1 VRIVVCFVFVLGLSS
16 SAFTATLVYNVN
28 CYTMNH
34 GKRVDFT
41 AMEYDAGKVTHLY
54 HNDKDMGASKAD
66 RRIDGKGA
74 TLLPGLIDA
83 HGHIPGLGQ
92 ALSVVDLVGSE
103 SEAAAVQRTRE
114 FLGKTP
120 NDKWIYGRG
129 WNQVLWPTKE
139 FPDRKSLDAISAT
152 TPIVMERV
160 DGHAVWVNSATL
172 KLAGINNDT
181 ADPEGGQ
188 IIRDDHGVATGIL
201 VDNAADLVA
210 AIQPPASDEQTIAYE
225 LKAMQHLASLGMT
238 SAHDAGATA
247 QEIRGYQSL
256 QSTHAMPM
264 RIYAMLWTLDPGND
278 VYLNQGPII
287 DPEHMLDIR
296 SVKLQID
303 GALGSRGAALA
314 SEYSDSPGHR
324 GLLLLN
330 DEQFEHEVS
339 RSMKAGYQVNTHAI
353 GDLANTKVLDYY
365 ERLIA
370 KYNSGAQR
378 HRVEHAQILNV
389 ADIPRFRSAGI
400 IASIQP
406 THATSDKNMA
416 GDRLGED
423 RLAGAYVW
431 KSLRDSGASM
441 AGGSDFPVEP
451 PNPFYGLHA
460 AVTRQSRDNQPLD
473 GWMPKQKL
481 SREQSLSLFTEDAA
495 HAAHQENFVGRLLP
509 GYYADFI
516 LVEDDYFTIP
526 EKEIW
531 KNKVLGTFVAGKQV
545 FGASSEGK

>member
-1 VRIVVCFVFVLGLSS
+1 MRTFVCFFLFVGLSS
-16 SAFTATLVYNVN
+16 SGFAATLVYNIHG
-28 CYTMNH
+28 YTMDH
-34 GKRVDFT
+34 GKRVGFS

-54 HNDKDMGASKAD
+54 KNDKDAGASKA
-66 RRIDGKGA
+66 RERIDGKGA

-103 SEAAAVQRTRE
+103 SEAVAVQRTRD

-120 NDKWIYGRG
+120 NEKWIYGRG
-129 WNQVLWPTKE
+129 WNQVLWPTKA
-139 FPDRKSLDAISAT
+139 FPDRKSLDAISST

-160 DGHAVWVNSATL
+160 DGHAVWVNTAAL
-172 KLAGINNDT
+172 KLAGINKET
-181 ADPEGGQ
+181 PDPEGGQ
-188 IIRDDHGVATGIL
+188 IVRDDQGVATGIL

-210 AIQPPASDEQTIAYE
+210 AVQPAASDEQTISYE

-287 DPEHMLDIR
+287 DSEHMLDIR

-314 SEYSDSPGHR
+314 SDYSDSPGHR

-339 RSMKAGYQVNTHAI
+339 RSMKAGYQVNSHAI

-365 ERLIA
+365 ERLIV
-370 KYNSGAQR
+370 KYNSGGQR
-378 HRVEHAQILNV
+378 HRVEHAQILDV
-389 ADIPRFRSAGI
+389 ADIPRFKSAGI

-416 GDRLGED
+416 GDRLGEE

-431 KSLRDSGASM
+431 KSLRDSGAAM

-451 PNPFYGLHA
+451 PNPFFGLHA

-473 GWMPKQKL
+473 GWMPQQKL
-481 SREQSLSLFTEDAA
+481 SREESLSLFTEDAA
-495 HAAHQENFVGRLLP
+495 YAAHQENFVGRLLP

-516 LVEDDYFTIP
+516 LVQDDYFTIP
-526 EKEIW
+526 EQEIW
-531 KNKVLGTFVAGKQV
+531 KNKVLATYVAGRRV
-545 FGASSEGK
+545 FGVSSAGH

>member
-1 VRIVVCFVFVLGLSS
+1 MRTVVCFFFFLGLNA
-16 SAFTATLVYNVN
+16 SAFAATLVYNVTG
-28 CYTMNH
+28 YTMDH
-34 GKRVDFT
+34 GKRVGFS
-41 AMEYDAGKVTHLY
+41 ALEYDVGKVTHLY
-54 HNDKDMGASKAD
+54 QNAKDMGASKTD
-66 RRIDGKGA
+66 RRIDGKDA

-83 HGHIPGLGQ
+83 HGHIYDLGEV
-92 ALSVVDLVGSE
+92 LSVIDLFGSA
-103 SEAAAVQRTRE
+103 SEADAVQRTRD
-114 FLGKTP
+114 FLRKTP

-129 WNQVLWPTKE
+129 WNQVLWPGKV
-139 FPDRKSLDAISAT
+139 FPGRESLDAVSAS
-152 TPIVMERV
+152 TPIVMERI
-160 DGHAVWVNSATL
+160 DGHAVWVNSAAL
-172 KLAGINNDT
+172 KQAGINDDT
-181 ADPEGGQ
+181 PDPKGGQ
-188 IIRDDHGVATGIL
+188 IVRDDQGVATGIL
-201 VDNAADLVA
+201 VDNAADLVFD
-210 AIQPPASDEQTIAYE
+210 IRPPVTDQQVVSYE
-225 LKAMQHLASLGMT
+225 LKAMQNLASLGMT
-238 SAHDAGATA
+238 SAHDAGAMA
-247 QEIRGYQSL
+247 QEMRGYQSL
-256 QSTHAMPM
+256 QSTKSMPI

-296 SVKLQID
+296 SVKVQID

-314 SEYSDSPGHR
+314 SDYSDSPGHR
-324 GLLLLN
+324 GLLQLN

-339 RSMKAGYQVNTHAI
+339 RSMKAGYQVNSHAI

-370 KYNSGAQR
+370 KYNSGGQR

-389 ADIPRFRSAGI
+389 ADIPRFKSAGI

-416 GDRLGED
+416 GDRLGHD

-431 KSLRDSGASM
+431 KSLRDSGATM
-441 AGGSDFPVEP
+441 AGGSDFPIEP

-473 GWMPKQKL
+473 GWMPEQKL
-481 SREQSLSLFTEDAA
+481 SREKSLSLFTEDAA
-495 HAAHQENFVGRLLP
+495 YAAHQENYVGRLLP

-526 EKEIW
+526 EQDIW

-545 FGASSEGK
+545 FGGSSDGE